1 MSRNAILVFALAVTS
16 MTGVL
21 AQPAAKIHRLGR
33 LAVSQPAATWRSF
46 PSSRAFIEG
55 YAYAA
60 EARTPQEAEEPL
72 ELVPAQ
78 FRGFA
83 YEGAAMAFAIRDG
96 LPFGGRGHLA
106 GFLAGRGGTHVYM
119 AYVGIGWAMA
129 RLPRFRWPASDGNDP
144 LLRWLILDG
153 YGFHQAYFHT
163 RKYVHGQYQDPDFPW
178 PQGRQ
183 RGYANRAIDQGIG
196 RALWFI
202 GGTDPDRVATMI
214 GAFPQARHSDL
225 YSGAGLAATYAGG
238 AGEDELRAFRQR
250 AGVHRPYLAQACAF
264 AAEARVRAGLVLP
277 HTAVATQVFCGATP
291 EEAARISA
299 AVRPD
304 HPAHGDMPAYEVWR
318 RRIAT
323 EFVSL
328 GRC

>member
-1 MSRNAILVFALAVTS
+1 LEGELTNVWGALRRRILTPSVSATRLDVRGFNEKS
-16 MTGVL
+16 
-21 AQPAAKIHRLGR
+21 PAARELLETVGR
-33 LAVSQPAATWRSF
+33 TFL
-46 PSSRAFIEG
+46 EG

-60 EARTPQEAEEPL
+60 EVRRPQDAEAKL
-72 ELVPAQ
+72 EQVPAP

-83 YEGAAMAFAIRDG
+83 YEGAAMAFAVRDG
-96 LPFGGRGHLA
+96 LPFGRRDHVA
-106 GFLAGRGGTHVYM
+106 GFLAGRGDAHIYM

-129 RLPRFRWPASDGNDP
+129 RLPRFRWPSSEDTDP

-153 YGFHQAYFHT
+153 YGFHQAYFRT
-163 RKYVHGQYQDPDFPW
+163 RKYVHEQYQDPDFRW
-178 PQGRQ
+178 PDDHQ

-202 GGTDPDRVATMI
+202 GGTDPDRVAAMI
-214 GAFPQARHSDL
+214 AAFPEQRHSDL

-238 AGEDELRAFRQR
+238 ADEEELRAFRQH
-250 AGVHRPYLAQACAF
+250 AGVHRPYVAQACAF

-277 HTAVATQVFCGATP
+277 HTAVAARVFCDATP

-299 AVRPD
+299 GVRPD
-304 HPAHGDMPAYEVWR
+304 HPAHGDLPAYEIWR